1 LFVKNGDRNDAMTF
15 IDSVSL
21 LLLVAVGL
29 SLLADRSGIPYPSVL
44 VVGGLALVLVP
55 GIQPIQLDPSTVL
68 GIFLPPILFEA
79 AYNAYWRELH
89 RDRLL
94 IAALAILLVFITTA
108 TIAGVAVVLFPGI
121 PVWVAIV
128 LGAVL
133 SPSDSAA
140 PVAILARMR
149 VSPRVIAVI
158 TGESV
163 MNDTASILLYKTAI
177 VGALTGAAHPG

>member
-1 LFVKNGDRNDAMTF
+1 M
-15 IDSVSL
+15 
-21 LLLVAVGL
+21 
-29 SLLADRSGIPYPSVL
+29 
-44 VVGGLALVLVP
+44 P
-55 GIQPIQLDPSTVL
+55 GIQQIRLDPATVL
-68 GIFLPPILFEA
+68 DIFLPPVLFEA

-94 IAALAILLVFITTA
+94 IAALAILLVFVTTA
-108 TIAGVAVVLFPGI
+108 TVAGVVLVLFPGI

-158 TGESV
+158 TG
-163 MNDTASILLYKTAI
+163 
-177 VGALTGAAHPG
+177 